1 MLSERLD
8 VQDKLL
14 VTIDGRVKE
23 TNGRVKG
30 LELREALE
38 KARREERAAIL
49 EAVRKERADEL
60 DERRKERAITLQ
72 TDAVTL
78 QHYSVF
84 RGWMRPAAAAAGSSL
99 VVGIAL
105 KLLL

>member
-8 VQDKLL
+8 VQDRLL
-14 VTIDGRVKE
+14 VSIDGRVME

-60 DERRKERAITLQ
+60 DERRKERA
-72 TDAVTL
+72 VTL
-78 QHYSVF
+78 QHDSVTLQRYAVL
-84 RGWMRPAAAAAGSSL
+84 RGYLRPALASCLGGA
-99 VVGIAL
+99 VVGAAL
-105 KLLL
+105 KLL